1 MILLLQHSRDVQM
14 DPLDKTILANL
25 YSSMLDP
32 SIPPYA
38 RLKARLPI
46 SEEFYN
52 SLVSRLVKIGLVE
65 ESDPTKLTFIGRD
78 ALRVVLVG
86 GVFDLI
92 HPGHI
97 HTLKAA
103 KAEGDI
109 LVVVIARTSTAMKIR
124 GKRKIF
130 HDEVLRQE
138 LVSSLSFVDL
148 AIIGREGTLY
158 DTVEYVKP
166 DTIALGYDQAHTE
179 KDVAENCAKR
189 NLNVRVIRL
198 NTPIP
203 TTKSST
209 IKDDLGDSFYK
220 T

>member
-1 MILLLQHSRDVQM
+1 M
-14 DPLDKTILANL
+14 DPMDKALLASL
-25 YSSMLDP
+25 YISNLDP
-32 SIPPYA
+32 EVSALDRI
-38 RLKARLPI
+38 RFKLPI
-46 SEEFYN
+46 GEEFYN
-52 SLVSRLVKIGLVE
+52 SKICLLVE
-65 ESDPTKLTFIGRD
+65 CGFVEKNDRSKLTFIGRD
-78 ALRVVLVG
+78 AIKAVLVG

-103 KAEGDI
+103 KAHGDV
-109 LVVVIARTSTAMKIR
+109 LVVVVARTSTAMKI
-124 GKRKIF
+124 KQDRKIY
-130 HDEVLRQE
+130 HDENMRRD

-166 DTIALGYDQAHTE
+166 DIIALGYDQAHSE
-179 KDVAENCAKR
+179 KDVSENCQRR

-203 TTKSST
+203 RTKSSD
-209 IKDDLGDSFYK
+209 IKNELGNSFYGI
-220 T
+220 

>member
-1 MILLLQHSRDVQM
+1 M
-14 DPLDKTILANL
+14 DLLDKKILACMYL
-25 YSSMLDP
+25 SSLAPEKSPYERLWSGVYVPREVYNRKIQELSEKGFIDKNH
-32 SIPPYA
+32 IPQ
-38 RLKARLPI
+38 I
-46 SEEFYN
+46 S
-52 SLVSRLVKIGLVE
+52 
-65 ESDPTKLTFIGRD
+65 FIGRD
-78 ALRVVLVG
+78 AIKVVLVG

-103 KAEGDI
+103 KAEGDV
-109 LVVVIARTSTAMKIR
+109 LVVVIARTSTAIKIR
-124 GKRKIF
+124 GRKKIF

-138 LVSSLSFVDL
+138 LVSSLRFVDL

-179 KDVAENCAKR
+179 RDVAENCARRK
-189 NLNVRVIRL
+189 LNVRVIRL
-198 NTPIP
+198 NTPVP

>member
-1 MILLLQHSRDVQM
+1 M
-14 DPLDKTILANL
+14 DPMDKALLASL
-25 YSSMLDP
+25 YISNLDP
-32 SIPPYA
+32 EVSALDRI
-38 RLKARLPI
+38 RFKLPI
-46 SEEFYN
+46 GEEFYN
-52 SLVSRLVKIGLVE
+52 SKICLLVKRGFVE
-65 ESDPTKLTFIGRD
+65 KNDHSKLTFIGRD
-78 ALRVVLVG
+78 AIKAVLVG

-103 KAEGDI
+103 KAHGDV
-109 LVVVIARTSTAMKIR
+109 LVVVVARTSTAMKI
-124 GKRKIF
+124 KQDRKIY
-130 HDEVLRQE
+130 HDENMRRD

-166 DTIALGYDQAHTE
+166 DIIALGYDQAHSE
-179 KDVAENCAKR
+179 KDVSENCQRR

-203 TTKSST
+203 RTKSSD
-209 IKDDLGDSFYK
+209 IKNELGNSFYGI
-220 T
+220 

>member
-1 MILLLQHSRDVQM
+1 M
-14 DPLDKTILANL
+14 DLLDKKILACMYL
-25 YSSMLDP
+25 SSLAPEKSAYERLWSGVYVPREIYNRKIHELSEKGFVDKNH
-32 SIPPYA
+32 IPQ
-38 RLKARLPI
+38 I
-46 SEEFYN
+46 S
-52 SLVSRLVKIGLVE
+52 
-65 ESDPTKLTFIGRD
+65 FIGRD
-78 ALRVVLVG
+78 AIKVVLVG